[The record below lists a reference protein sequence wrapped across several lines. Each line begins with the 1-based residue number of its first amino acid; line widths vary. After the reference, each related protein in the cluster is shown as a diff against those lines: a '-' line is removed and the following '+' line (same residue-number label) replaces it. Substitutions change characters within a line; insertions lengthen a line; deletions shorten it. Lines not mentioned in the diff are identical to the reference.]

1 MCVCVC
7 VCVCGEFLFH
17 QTSLMDSNLP
27 TRLCPTM
34 LSVSVSHVP
43 HVHVYYLMSKKVQES
58 LSTTKVVMIGVRM
71 QAISFFLL
79 QWFEENF
86 FFGYWQRLLQI
97 SSYTQYCDKVAKT
110 FFA

>member
-1 MCVCVC
+1 MS
-7 VCVCGEFLFH
+7 
-17 QTSLMDSNLP
+17 TIS
-27 TRLCPTM
+27 CP
-34 LSVSVSHVP
+34 
-43 HVHVYYLMSKKVQES
+43 KKVQES